1 MMSSLI
7 IHATPL
13 STYGRTCTLALIE
26 KGVPYE
32 LDPAKPQSLEQL
44 ERQPWGLVTAMTYGD
59 TRLYETLAITSY
71 IDTYFDGPPL
81 QPEDPLQHALMIQ
94 WISVFIQYLY
104 RPGIDIVLQRLVIPA
119 FGGSANEELIVE
131 SIPKT
136 EKALAQLDCAF
147 SKQQYFVADAPTLVD
162 YFVFPLLSVLEMT
175 TEGKTLL
182 DATQNLG
189 PWSALMAKRES
200 AKITVP
206 PAL

>member
-1 MMSSLI
+1 MSSLI

-32 LDPAKPQSLEQL
+32 LDPAQPQS
-44 ERQPWGLVTAMTYGD
+44 P
-59 TRLYETLAITSY
+59 ETLAITSY
-71 IDTYFDGPPL
+71 IDTNFDGPAL
-81 QPEDPLQHALMIQ
+81 QPADPLQRARMNQ

-104 RPGIDIVLQRLVIPA
+104 RPGIDIVLQRLVVPA
-119 FGGSANEELIVE
+119 FGGNANEELIVE

-136 EKALAQLDCAF
+136 EKALAQLDGAF
-147 SKQQYFVADAPTLVD
+147 GKQQYFAADAPTLAD

-175 TEGKTLL
+175 AEGKTLL
-182 DATQNLG
+182 DATQNLR
-189 PWSALMAKRES
+189 PWSALMAARDS
-200 AKITVP
+200 AKQTVP